1 MYLLLRSNKA
11 WELTVGLS
19 DRLTP
24 GLTTNSQDPWGY
36 YFVTD
41 FDLDRNSPFLLARSK
56 P

>member
-1 MYLLLRSNKA
+1 MYLVVRSSQPWNLSVS
-11 WELTVGLS
+11 LT

-24 GLTTNSQDPWGY
+24 GLTTSSQDPWGY

-41 FDLDRNSPFLLARSK
+41 FDLDRNSPFLLARGK